1 MVNVVSTP
9 RDLVPKVG
17 NVLSTHLDVRKISF
31 TGSTAV
37 GKQLLK
43 QAAGTVKRTSMELGG
58 NAPFVVSRPGAACR
72 EGAKVV
78 AGVPIHLVKIL
89 IGNCPSGRR

>member
-1 MVNVVSTP
+1 MLNVVPTP
-9 RDLVPKVG
+9 RKLVNEVG
-17 NVLSTHLDVRKISF
+17 DVLTTHVDVRNVSF

-58 NAPFVVSRPGAACR
+58 NAPFVVSESTASLERY
-72 EGAKVV
+72 
-78 AGVPIHLVKIL
+78 
-89 IGNCPSGRR
+89 SD